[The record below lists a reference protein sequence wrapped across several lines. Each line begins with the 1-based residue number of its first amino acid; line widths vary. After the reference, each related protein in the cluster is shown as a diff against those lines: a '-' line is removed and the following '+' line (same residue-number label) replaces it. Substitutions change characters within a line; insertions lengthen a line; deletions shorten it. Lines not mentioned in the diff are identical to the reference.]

1 MKHLLMVCLG
11 AGLLAHTASAQSQSL
26 PDGPGKALVQRI
38 CSECHE
44 PELVMDK
51 RQTKEGWNATVDE
64 MVSRGATG
72 SDSEFDQI
80 VAYLTKNFGKDSA
93 KINVNKAAAKDIE
106 TGLALAAKDAEAIV
120 QYRAKNG
127 SFKTLAD
134 LKKVPGL
141 DAAKIDAKKD
151 SIEF

>member
-1 MKHLLMVCLG
+1 
-11 AGLLAHTASAQSQSL
+11 
-26 PDGPGKALVQRI
+26 
-38 CSECHE
+38 
-44 PELVMDK
+44 MDK

-106 TGLALAAKDAEAIV
+106 TGLALSAKDAEAIV

-141 DAAKIDAKKD
+141 EGAKIDAKKD